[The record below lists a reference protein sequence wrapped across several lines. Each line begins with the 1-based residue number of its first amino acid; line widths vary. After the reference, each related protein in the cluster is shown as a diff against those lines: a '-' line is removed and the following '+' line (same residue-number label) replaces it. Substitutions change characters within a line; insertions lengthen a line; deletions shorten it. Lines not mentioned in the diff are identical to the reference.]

1 MMNATPLPGFVPA
14 NADPLRLHLPN
25 WALPALWLLVAL
37 VYWPGLGG
45 GYVFDDFSNIVDN
58 AALHVSGDSTWRQWL
73 EAVFSSPSD
82 QLQRPLAMLSF
93 AINHALTGLDPY
105 WMKLTNLGIHLL
117 NTTLVF
123 VLIQQVIRASARID
137 ANASRNPWI
146 ALWVAAAWALNPIN
160 LMAVLFTVQRM
171 ESLCHTFVF
180 AGLWLYLLGRERLL
194 TEGRGWPTLLAG
206 LLGGTALGAL
216 VKESAVLLPLYAL
229 ALEWTVLHFASVRQ
243 VPNRGLIWTFAA
255 TLLLPGIVSLAWLLP
270 KVLQAGA
277 YSNRNFSLGER
288 LLSEAR
294 VVVDYLHWTLLPDL
308 GQLSLYHDD
317 FPVSHGLLSPP
328 GTLLAVMLLA
338 GLLVAMAWL
347 RKRRPLMALGLAWFL
362 AAQLL
367 TATVIPLELMFE
379 HRNYFASLGVCLVLA
394 DACLGAPRTRSQQRL
409 GLLAS
414 VALLL
419 MYAGFTALRANE
431 WHDQM
436 RFSMSERTK
445 HPGSPRAT
453 YDVARNFVILSGY
466 RPDSPYLPRAFAALD
481 FAMDVPNATPLPE
494 STAITLAARTAT
506 PIQPTWWSGFQHKL
520 RVHPIGP
527 QEIGALNALVTCQLQ
542 QNCPLP
548 SQDMVRT
555 FDAALARGSNPDI
568 LGIYGNYALN
578 VLHDPDLALRLW
590 QDAARLAPN
599 VVQNQVTLAQML
611 IASGR
616 PEEAAVH
623 IAQVRRLG
631 RLGQNE
637 GQARELERLAAAKS
651 NEPPLPDV
659 TGTKPRGQDPK

>member
-1 MMNATPLPGFVPA
+1 MKPLF
-14 NADPLRLHLPN
+14 LPR
-25 WALPALWLLVAL
+25 WILVFLLAALVAAA
-37 VYWPGLGG
+37 YWPGLGG
-45 GYVFDDFSNIVDN
+45 GFVFDDYSNIVDN
-58 AALHVSGDSTWRQWL
+58 TALHVTRDATWQQWL
-73 EAVFSSPSD
+73 AAMFSSPASD
-82 QLQRPLAMLSF
+82 LQRPLAMLGF

-105 WMKLTNLGIHLL
+105 WMKLTNLCIHLL

-123 VLIQQVIRASARID
+123 ALARQVLRASAPID
-137 ANASRNPWI
+137 AGATRDRWI
-146 ALWVAAAWALNPIN
+146 ALWIAAAWAFNPIN

-180 AGLWLYLLGRERLL
+180 AGLWLYLMGRERLRI
-194 TEGRGWPTLLAG
+194 EGRGWPTLLAG

-229 ALEWTVLHFASVRQ
+229 ALEWTLLRFTSLRQ
-243 VPNRGLIWTFAA
+243 VRDRGLLWTFAA
-255 TLLLPGIVSLAWLLP
+255 TLLLPAVVGLAWLLP
-270 KVLQAGA
+270 RVLQPGA
-277 YSNRNFSLGER
+277 YAARNFSLGER

-317 FPVSHGLLSPP
+317 YPVSHGLLSPP
-328 GTLLAVMLLA
+328 GTLLAVMVLA
-338 GLLVAMAWL
+338 GLLGAMAWL
-347 RKRRPLMALGLAWFL
+347 RNHRPLMALGLAWFFS
-362 AAQLL
+362 AQLL
-367 TATVIPLELMFE
+367 TATVIPLELVFE

-394 DACLGAPRTRSQQRL
+394 DACLRAPRTRSRQRL
-409 GLLAS
+409 GWLLA
-414 VALLL
+414 VGLLL
-419 MYAGFTALRANE
+419 MYAGSTALRANE

-436 RFSMSERTK
+436 RFSLSERAR

-466 RPDSPYLPRAFAALD
+466 QPDSPYLPRAFAALD
-481 FAMDVPNATPLPE
+481 IAMDVPNATPLPE

-506 PIQPTWWSGFQHKL
+506 PIEPAWWSGFQRKL
-520 RVHPIGP
+520 HTHPIGP
-527 QEIGALNALVTCQLQ
+527 QEIGALNALVACQLQ
-542 QNCPLP
+542 QHCPLP
-548 SQDMVRT
+548 SRDMVRT
-555 FDAALARGSNPDI
+555 FDAALSRGSNPGV

-599 VVQNQVTLAQML
+599 VVHNQVTLARML

-616 PEEAAVH
+616 LEEAALH
-623 IAQVRRLG
+623 IDQVRRLG

-637 GQARELERLAAAKS
+637 GQARELERLASDAKS
-651 NEPPLPDV
+651 KDRRLHEVAPPRNPD
-659 TGTKPRGQDPK
+659 PN